1 MRSADVRIIKRHI
14 ERIGRRVIKS
24 IADGRGIGR
33 SYGMGSLGEKEVLL
47 DGHKGLI
54 GSIELVRIIR
64 MIRMIKMIKRLM
76 LLDETGQAVMEGCP
90 GYR

>member
-1 MRSADVRIIKRHI
+1 MRSADVRIIERLI
-14 ERIGRRVIKS
+14 ERISGRVIES

-33 SYGMGSLGEKEVLL
+33 SYGMGSLGAKEVLL
-47 DGHKGLI
+47 DGRKGLI
-54 GSIELVRIIR
+54 GSIELVRIIK
-64 MIRMIKMIKRLM
+64 MIRRLM

>member
-1 MRSADVRIIKRHI
+1 MRSADVRSIERLI
-14 ERIGRRVIKS
+14 ERISGRVIES

-33 SYGMGSLGEKEVLL
+33 SYGMGSLGAKEVLL
-47 DGHKGLI
+47 DGRKGLI
-54 GSIELVRIIR
+54 GSIELVRIIKL
-64 MIRMIKMIKRLM
+64 IKMIKRLM

>member
-1 MRSADVRIIKRHI
+1 MRSADVRSIETLI
-14 ERIGRRVIKS
+14 ERISGRVIES

-33 SYGMGSLGEKEVLL
+33 SYGMGSLGAKEVLL
-47 DGHKGLI
+47 DGRKGLI
-54 GSIELVRIIR
+54 GSIELVRIIK
-64 MIRMIKMIKRLM
+64 MIRRLM